1 MKKRIVP
8 IAGVASS
15 GAGRIYIIF
24 TNNNKIELLLAKYKH
39 KYAGRHTPISNIY
52 LDWTK
57 YFCKNILSSQK
68 QIFICNCL
76 DN

>member
-39 KYAGRHTPISNIY
+39 KYAERHTPISNNY
-52 LDWTK
+52 FDWTK
-57 YFCKNILSSQK
+57 YFCKNIFSSK
-68 QIFICNCL
+68 ANIYL
-76 DN
+76 